1 MTKYTTTNKS
11 IFSETLSNLEGN
23 WWRHVLSVE
32 VSISVLNKTVG
43 KSMFKIN
50 FHEDLK
56 KHFVSSFRV
65 TWKNGQNV
73 PCD

>member
-1 MTKYTTTNKS
+1 M
-11 IFSETLSNLEGN
+11 
-23 WWRHVLSVE
+23 HVLCVE
-32 VSISVLNKTVG
+32 VSFFVLNKTVG
-43 KSMFKIN
+43 ESMFKIN

-65 TWKNGQNV
+65 IRKNGQNV

>member
-11 IFSETLSNLEGN
+11 IFSDTLSNLQGN
-23 WWRHVLSVE
+23 WWMHVLSVE

-43 KSMFKIN
+43 KSKFKIN
-50 FHEDLK
+50 FHEDLQ

-65 TWKNGQNV
+65 IWKNGQNV